1 MRDHQVPKQPGC
13 IYPGACVGNTYGHGV
28 PQQEIYSALGF
39 IHGRRQQLPDPEL
52 PSPQWVISALQHSP
66 PLTRHSPAQTCTT
79 PLHRPAVQAGD
90 HHQTQAPGKT
100 SGRKPPPIN
109 AHQPTV
115 YQAATHL
122 TPTGELGTTATGQWL
137 PDQPTTGSHW
147 PPAGQCCATALVNP
161 CASPPQTLS
170 LPCPISPLNP

>member
-1 MRDHQVPKQPGC
+1 VPKQPGC
-13 IYPGACVGNTYGHGV
+13 IYPGACLGNTYGHGV

-100 SGRKPPPIN
+100 SGGKPPT
-109 AHQPTV
+109 HQRPSTNRTPSCGQTPHTKV
-115 YQAATHL
+115 NLALQQLANGCL
-122 TPTGELGTTATGQWL
+122 T
-137 PDQPTTGSHW
+137 
-147 PPAGQCCATALVNP
+147 
-161 CASPPQTLS
+161 SPPQAASGHQQVNVAPPHWSTLA
-170 LPCPISPLNP
+170 PPPPRP